1 MQISTRLS
9 AISAACLLAFGAYA
23 AETPSF
29 LWGKFFDA
37 NGVTAGDNN
46 TAVLATENSVYWLN
60 TLGSTDAVP
69 ELYFG
74 SDLLFT
80 GSGYNA
86 GTSFANNFALTKTS
100 VDGTPEWTIYTNSG
114 DFASG
119 QGNIAIV
126 EDGLIFTA
134 KARHTDGKLDEP
146 ICFVDSKGNKFE
158 MGGTVEK
165 RFYTLFIGKA
175 NNEGE
180 IEWLRQIYVENGTET
195 NADATFV
202 SDGAT
207 IPALAVSNSGKIFVG
222 GAYSSGLQFTRQ
234 DNSIFTLEPRNVDAD
249 GKVSDGLY
257 LAAFDSNGY
266 FIDALTADG
275 AKLAAEQIMTLKADA
290 DNIYFQGLVTAGD
303 EEGTSTFGGK
313 DLACGDAPSPFI
325 GSLNANDLTVNWL
338 TPIIGEKLNNKA
350 GFQNTSLAVYDNNLW
365 LTGQFNGVLKTAAGA
380 ELSSTQETLREGF
393 IIKFNAE
400 NGDWVAARN
409 SRQDFTGT
417 AATALT
423 GYMCSFQN
431 PEELSKV
438 YIYGYGMNA
447 TVGVYIRC
455 YDANTLEADVDNTWT
470 LLTGGGVPTATSF
483 AYVPSNAKGYAAARG
498 NKAFTAIGGS
508 ESAAPQSWAVY
519 AAAFSLPE
527 ELLSGIGQSVA
538 PEADSFKVAVVNGG
552 LEILATKGG
561 TFNVFDIAGRKVA
574 SVNLTANEIT
584 TISLPA
590 GLYIAGQSKFIVR

>member
-1 MQISTRLS
+1 MHISTRLS

-86 GTSFANNFALTKTS
+86 GNSFSNNFALTNTS

-158 MGGTVEK
+158 MAGTVEK

-175 NNEGE
+175 NKEGE

-207 IPALAVSNSGKIFVG
+207 IPALAVSNSGRIFIG

-249 GKVSDGLY
+249 GKVSNGLY

-266 FIDALTADG
+266 FIDALTA
-275 AKLAAEQIMTLKADA
+275 
-290 DNIYFQGLVTAGD
+290 
-303 EEGTSTFGGK
+303 
-313 DLACGDAPSPFI
+313 
-325 GSLNANDLTVNWL
+325 
-338 TPIIGEKLNNKA
+338 
-350 GFQNTSLAVYDNNLW
+350 
-365 LTGQFNGVLKTAAGA
+365 
-380 ELSSTQETLREGF
+380 
-393 IIKFNAE
+393 
-400 NGDWVAARN
+400 
-409 SRQDFTGT
+409 
-417 AATALT
+417 
-423 GYMCSFQN
+423 
-431 PEELSKV
+431 
-438 YIYGYGMNA
+438 
-447 TVGVYIRC
+447 
-455 YDANTLEADVDNTWT
+455 
-470 LLTGGGVPTATSF
+470 
-483 AYVPSNAKGYAAARG
+483 
-498 NKAFTAIGGS
+498 
-508 ESAAPQSWAVY
+508 
-519 AAAFSLPE
+519 
-527 ELLSGIGQSVA
+527 
-538 PEADSFKVAVVNGG
+538 
-552 LEILATKGG
+552 
-561 TFNVFDIAGRKVA
+561 
-574 SVNLTANEIT
+574 
-584 TISLPA
+584 
-590 GLYIAGQSKFIVR
+590 